1 MKKLLNSLLIFGLV
15 SNVAI
20 SASAWVKQ
28 PKQTN
33 NYNKKTESQTNESD
47 IKTQVDYV
55 YNGHEYIGTNTRLFR
70 SDKLGIQ
77 VASWYVVGTGD
88 IVKIY
93 GYNKVLYIV
102 EKSPSGGDTLWY
114 STDNGLTWAQDTSIP
129 LGTINK
135 IYGLNNIVYVS
146 VYNSINYLYKSTDNG
161 KSFTSTNWPNDVEI
175 NDMYGYTS
183 THYDKLFI
191 ATNKGLYTSTNHAKT
206 FSIEGSNVIKHIYIY
221 KQSWYLSQYDPNT
234 NQVSIAF
241 STNFGASW
249 STFQNWPPNNIIND
263 ISFFGNFI
271 YVASDDGI
279 WFKKYNETGP
289 TSWVQDGHSI
299 IKKIAVTSNYVFISQ
314 MNAQGD
320 WDGIYRGVVFPTIY
334 KTVWHKMPVDQGV
347 IRSMYVANGKFH
359 FCQENFLASYIDKK
373 IIKQHF
379 TVK

>member
-28 PKQTN
+28 PRQTN
-33 NYNKKTESQTNESD
+33 KYNKKTESQTNESD

-114 STDNGLTWAQDTSIP
+114 STNNGLNWTQDTSIP
-129 LGTINK
+129 SGTINK
-135 IYGLNNIVYVS
+135 IYGFNNIVYVS
-146 VYNSINYLYKSTDNG
+146 VYNSTNYLYMSRDNG
-161 KSFTSTNWPNDVEI
+161 KTFTSDNWSGNVEI
-175 NDMYGYTS
+175 NDIYGSNYR
-183 THYDKLFI
+183 LLV
-191 ATNKGLYTSTNHAKT
+191 ATNKGLYKSTNDAKT
-206 FSIEGSNVIKHIYIY
+206 FSIEGNNVIKHIYAY
-221 KQSWYLSQYDPNT
+221 NTYLYLSQYDIPNS
-234 NQVSIAF
+234 NKVSIAV
-241 STNFGASW
+241 SDDSGQSW
-249 STFQNWPPNNIIND
+249 TTFQNWPPDNIIND

-289 TSWVQDGHSI
+289 TSWVHDGHSI

-314 MNAQGD
+314 MNTQGD
-320 WDGIYRGVVFPTIY
+320 WDGIYRGVVFPLLY
-334 KTVWHKMPVDQGV
+334 KTVWHKMPVDSSV